1 MLAHDEGACA
11 RGKPPRL
18 SHSGERGNRPQ
29 GRQRDRQTAA
39 EDHRTGA
46 ACVGIVTAKN
56 WWAVKGSDRSLG
68 PVSLHQSPTQQGQA
82 AAYLRQVYGPVPEN
96 QTVSGPRPKIIPA
109 EGMYLHVVPQRSL
122 RYDVKI

>member
-1 MLAHDEGACA
+1 MDADVVATAEGTCA

-56 WWAVKGSDRSLG
+56 WWAAR
-68 PVSLHQSPTQQGQA
+68 
-82 AAYLRQVYGPVPEN
+82 R
-96 QTVSGPRPKIIPA
+96 TVSRERARHSRSDTLRLRSTRTDIGSRRTALAATIDA
-109 EGMYLHVVPQRSL
+109 VTGRVSGSALVVIAVIR
-122 RYDVKI
+122 RTV